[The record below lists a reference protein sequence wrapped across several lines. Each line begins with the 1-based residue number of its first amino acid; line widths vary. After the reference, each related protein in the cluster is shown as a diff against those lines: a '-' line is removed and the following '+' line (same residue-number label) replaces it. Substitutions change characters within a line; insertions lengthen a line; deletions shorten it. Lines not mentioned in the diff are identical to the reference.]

1 MILRAMARIASNSR
15 LHASATGN
23 RDAES
28 GLTDRLRHQANSEHG
43 LLGLVQQFHMPFAV
57 LLQAAG
63 NAAKQVAAHLGH
75 LGPGVF
81 TALKFRS
88 VVGSARIAT
97 TADPEKIQCY
107 HHVKLSTRMT
117 TAQRCGR

>member
-1 MILRAMARIASNSR
+1 MILRATARIASQSR

-23 RDAES
+23 RDAQS
-28 GLTDRLRHQANSEHG
+28 GLAESLRHEANSEHG
-43 LLGLVQQFHMPFAV
+43 LLGLVQQFHVPFAV

-75 LGPGVF
+75 LGPGGF

-88 VVGSARIAT
+88 VVGCAPYDYGAT
-97 TADPEKIQCY
+97 PRHAPSVTLA
-107 HHVKLSTRMT
+107 
-117 TAQRCGR
+117 